1 MILSSWS
8 TKSWLSWFS
17 MWNIW
22 NTVWIRCWGNCLHLL
37 GFWNFFVFF
46 PNLYYYL
53 YMLDYFGIV
62 HKPRFWLFLNTY
74 PSPLTFST
82 LKRWQKVEIFELP
95 IPLATRF
102 RTIFMDLHL
111 FFCYKT
117 FKNRHLLLDCI
128 CRIIRNPAGSL

>member
-1 MILSSWS
+1 MMLSSWS

-46 PNLYYYL
+46 PELILLLIYVRL
-53 YMLDYFGIV
+53 
-62 HKPRFWLFLNTY
+62 FWDRSQTTF
-74 PSPLTFST
+74 LTFFEHLPLSVDIFY
-82 LKRWQKVEIFELP
+82 LKALTKSWNFWTTHP
-95 IPLATRF
+95 PTRF
-102 RTIFMDLHL
+102 RTIFTDLHL